1 MRVVAAA
8 TMLCLLAGG
17 ALAQPLPSPNLE
29 NRIPAPLPPPPQPPV
44 INGPLGQGRGTTPPP
59 ARLNTF
65 PDKVGRCLDEAAIAA
80 RDLGER
86 DAYTRMCAN
95 SR

>member
-1 MRVVAAA
+1 MRAAA
-8 TMLCLLAGG
+8 AILLCLVAGT
-17 ALAQPLPSPNLE
+17 ALAQPLPPPDLE
-29 NRIPAPLPPPPQPPV
+29 NRIPAPLPPPPQAPV
-44 INGPLGQGRGTTPPP
+44 INGPLGQGRGTAPPP

-65 PDKVGRCLDEAAIAA
+65 SDKVGRCLDEAALAA

-95 SR
+95 VR